1 MKVAN
6 AIYYNGILIAPEKIA
21 MFQGKSEVAS
31 VQKKDIQTITLEEGY
46 QSERPIL
53 QIAFG
58 GIILLLPLFSILY
71 LLGGLL
77 SGTTVRISFLLAFAF
92 APLGV
97 WMIREGMRR
106 GYYLLITQDND
117 ARKLGF
123 DKICDQAALKAF
135 LKDASQLGYVI
146 DASLLRM
153 KQSKKRSTQ

>member
-1 MKVAN
+1 MNMKVAN
-6 AIYYNGILIAPEKIA
+6 AMYYSGILIAPEKIA

-58 GIILLLPLFSILY
+58 IVILLLPLYSILY

-77 SGTTVRISFLLAFAF
+77 SGATIRVPILLALAF
-92 APLGV
+92 APLGI
-97 WMIREGMRR
+97 WMIREGIRR
-106 GYYLLITQDND
+106 GYYLHITLEND
-117 ARKLGF
+117 TRKLGF
-123 DKICDQAALKAF
+123 DKNCDQTALKAF

-146 DASLLRM
+146 DASLLGL
-153 KQSKKRSTQ
+153 KN